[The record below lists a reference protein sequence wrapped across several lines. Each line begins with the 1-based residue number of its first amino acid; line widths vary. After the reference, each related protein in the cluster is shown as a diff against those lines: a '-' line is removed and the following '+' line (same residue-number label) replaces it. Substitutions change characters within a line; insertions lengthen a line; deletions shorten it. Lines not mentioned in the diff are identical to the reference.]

1 MHSINPSIQIIDQII
16 AINKNTSSKYRGIW
30 PSDGF
35 CLGDRFITQNLIMP
49 NPKQ

>member
-1 MHSINPSIQIIDQII
+1 MYGVKPPIQIIDQII
-16 AINKNTSSKYRGIW
+16 AINKTMSSKQREIW

-35 CLGDRFITQNLIMP
+35 YLGDRFITQNLIMP